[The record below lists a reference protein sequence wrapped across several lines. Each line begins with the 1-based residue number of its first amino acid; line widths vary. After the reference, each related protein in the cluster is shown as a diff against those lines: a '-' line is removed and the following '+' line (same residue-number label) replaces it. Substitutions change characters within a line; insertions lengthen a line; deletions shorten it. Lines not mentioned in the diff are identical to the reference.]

1 MDIREILNSLSET
14 DQTLYAQHRVEMRR
28 SYLTAHNT
36 VLGIVGWNAGDDMF
50 MDYVDITL
58 AMLFDRAG
66 KIDTA
71 LTGKPVVH
79 VADLEKI
86 EKTIDEVAPKSPSQK
101 MLEQLGKPSAQ
112 DMKANPWPQ

>member
-1 MDIREILNSLSET
+1 MDVREILNNLSET

-66 KIDTA
+66 KIESR
-71 LTGKPVVH
+71 KPVVH

-86 EKTIDEVAPKSPSQK
+86 EKTIDEIAPKSPSQK

-112 DMKANPWPQ
+112 GMETIKAWTER

>member
-66 KIDTA
+66 KIEAT
-71 LTGKPVVH
+71 KPVIH

-101 MLEQLGKPSAQ
+101 MLEQLGKGVTGKAVEWP
-112 DMKANPWPQ
+112 MK

>member
-1 MDIREILNSLSET
+1 MDIREILNSMS
-14 DQTLYAQHRVEMRR
+14 DQDKHLYNQHRVEMRR
-28 SYLTAHNT
+28 SYLTAHST
-36 VLGIVGWNAGDDMF
+36 VLGVVQWDHGDDMF

-66 KIDTA
+66 KIEAT
-71 LTGKPVVH
+71 KPVIH

-101 MLEQLGKPSAQ
+101 MLEQLGKGVTGKAVEWP
-112 DMKANPWPQ
+112 MK